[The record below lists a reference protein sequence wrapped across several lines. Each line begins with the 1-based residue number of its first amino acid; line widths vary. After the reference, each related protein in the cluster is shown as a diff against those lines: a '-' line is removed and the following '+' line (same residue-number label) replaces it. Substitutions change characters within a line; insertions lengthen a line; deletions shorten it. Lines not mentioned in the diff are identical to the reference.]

1 MTSPEESVQD
11 DLDSPWKEALE
22 RYFPEFLGLLFPVV
36 EREVDWSRGFSFLD
50 KEMLQVVRDSNHGR
64 RYADKL
70 AKIYTHDG
78 TETWL
83 LIHVEV
89 QGRVDQDFDQR
100 MFVYNYRIFDRY
112 RVEVLSLAVIT
123 GGSDAKIG
131 EYRRERA
138 GCRLLFQFPSCS
150 LQEWAGRWS
159 ELEASNNL
167 FAVVVMAHIKANE
180 SRDGDHRLYWK
191 MQLIR
196 MLYQRQYSRADIL
209 ELFRVI
215 DWVLTLPVSA
225 QERFIA
231 ELKAFEEE
239 MKMPYVTSVERYGRE
254 QGLKEGISQGISQGI
269 GQGEK
274 LGEVKLLLRQL
285 ELKYGPRAAADWRKR
300 VEEADSQSLLTW
312 SEKILTANTIDEVF
326 H

>member
-1 MTSPEESVQD
+1 
-11 DLDSPWKEALE
+11 
-22 RYFPEFLGLLFPVV
+22 
-36 EREVDWSRGFSFLD
+36 
-50 KEMLQVVRDSNHGR
+50 
-64 RYADKL
+64 
-70 AKIYTHDG
+70 
-78 TETWL
+78 
-83 LIHVEV
+83 
-89 QGRVDQDFDQR
+89 
-100 MFVYNYRIFDRY
+100 
-112 RVEVLSLAVIT
+112 
-123 GGSDAKIG
+123 
-131 EYRRERA
+131 
-138 GCRLLFQFPSCS
+138 
-150 LQEWAGRWS
+150 
-159 ELEASNNL
+159 
-167 FAVVVMAHIKANE
+167 MAHIKANE

-254 QGLKEGISQGISQGI
+254 QGVKEG
-269 GQGEK
+269 EK
-274 LGEVKLLLRQL
+274 QGEVKVLLRQL

-300 VEEADSQSLLTW
+300 VEEADSQSLHTW